1 MQVLFAMLR
10 ELAYSNAWY
19 GRKDAF
25 AMLKELEHARF
36 DSLYKST
43 SEEKSVILE
52 RLYAFIHIYA
62 SYTLAENN
70 DLYRL
75 SADMSEFINDIY
87 DGSIVGVDVQIKS
100 FKDLLAK
107 DAGEETVS
115 KFEELFS

>member
-1 MQVLFAMLR
+1 MLR

-25 AMLKELEHARF
+25 LMLKELENARF

-62 SYTLAENN
+62 SYTLAENK

-75 SADMSEFINDIY
+75 SADISEFINDIY

-107 DAGEETVS
+107 DVGEETIS